1 MLKQPQVRFCPLSG
15 IIPFGFHH
23 GKELLMAK
31 TVLVYADC
39 AASAFLEKAARAGH
53 EKITLVNLHSLSEL
67 VAACRKTRADAL
79 WIGESGWQRF
89 AAIARH
95 PEFRTQIG
103 FPVFRI
109 PADAAQAGQERMQ
122 QPQHI
127 PARRTETA
135 ALNAGEALRTFCGH
149 KKCREILR
157 LIAEAGKDGIPPD
170 SIQRTVWPESQSSRR
185 ADIQCYVSKIRRELG
200 KRAGQ
205 PFRIVFSGSRYYLLA
220 AGTRRPPRTLRKNR
234 RRSSGSTL
242 IYSEP
247 TQCAPEP
254 SCGPEA

>member
-1 MLKQPQVRFCPLSG
+1 
-15 IIPFGFHH
+15 
-23 GKELLMAK
+23 MAK

-39 AASAFLEKAARAGH
+39 AVSAFLENAARAGH

-109 PADAAQAGQERMQ
+109 PADAAQTASGRHRETPLLPQSGQERMQ
-122 QPQHI
+122 QPQHV

-135 ALNAGEALRTFCGH
+135 ALNACDALRAFCGH

-170 SIQRTVWPESQSSRR
+170 KIQRAVWPESQSSRR
-185 ADIQCYVSKIRRELG
+185 ADIQSYVSKIRRELG

-205 PFRIVFSGSRYYLLA
+205 RFRIVFCGSRYYLLA

-234 RRSSGSTL
+234 RRGGGSAL